1 MFVIDPSTALRVLH
15 EDDARELFLLTDDNR
30 EHLRRWLPWLD
41 VVTREADT
49 RAYLKATMKQRK
61 EGRGPVFGI
70 LYDGAL
76 AGVVGFVPID
86 RVNRAGEIG
95 YWLAADR
102 QGRGTMTQCCEFV
115 VRYGFLTLDL
125 NRIQIAAATENVKS
139 RAIPERLGFQARR
152 HHARTRESLR
162 QIRGSRRVRAVA
174 HRVRRGTAAALVF
187 FACWLRG
194 TLPS

>member
-1 MFVIDPSTALRVLH
+1 MFVIDPSTTLRAPH
-15 EDDARELFLLTDDNR
+15 EGDARGLFLLTDDNR

-70 LYDGAL
+70 LHDGAL
-76 AGVVGFVPID
+76 AGVVGFLPID

-95 YWLAADR
+95 YWLAHER
-102 QGRGTMTQCCEFV
+102 QGHGTMTQCCDFV

-125 NRIQIAAATENVKS
+125 NRIQIAAATENVQS
-139 RAIPERLGFQARR
+139 RAIPERLGFKLEGIMRARENLYGR
-152 HHARTRESLR
+152 FVDHAVYALLRTEFDAAQR
-162 QIRGSRRVRAVA
+162 Q
-174 HRVRRGTAAALVF
+174 
-187 FACWLRG
+187 
-194 TLPS
+194 P